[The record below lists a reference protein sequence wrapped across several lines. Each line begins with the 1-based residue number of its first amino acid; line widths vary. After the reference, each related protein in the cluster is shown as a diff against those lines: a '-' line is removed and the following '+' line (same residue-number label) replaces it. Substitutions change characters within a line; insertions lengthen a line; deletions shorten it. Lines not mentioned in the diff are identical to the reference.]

1 MRRSVQMVGT
11 LVDQQK
17 GQDARNRGRSSAH
30 IHLYRLALAHSPLG
44 WVGGGGEISNSML
57 MSRSKNHIMHYQGSR
72 SFRKSTTNIEK
83 LKATQVSKEDKH
95 NLIPCDVY
103 RPRMCW
109 SHAYPVYPAFVQWK
123 SLREDTSVKIVQYRL
138 GRQR

>member
-44 WVGGGGEISNSML
+44 GGGISNSML
-57 MSRSKNHIMHYQGSR
+57 MSNTLKTPIIKKSYNALPGISQFSKISYKYR
-72 SFRKSTTNIEK
+72 EIE
-83 LKATQVSKEDKH
+83 S
-95 NLIPCDVY
+95 N
-103 RPRMCW
+103 
-109 SHAYPVYPAFVQWK
+109 
-123 SLREDTSVKIVQYRL
+123 TS
-138 GRQR
+138 